1 MWTTWKPPDYSKDP
15 EVDPPYYEYYN
26 NYTVNFW
33 GTSGATPLVS
43 GVAALKW
50 AQCPDWTNQ
59 EIRDYLNKS
68 AWDLG
73 DEGRDKWYGYGR
85 VDVLRAVGP

>member
-68 AWDLG
+68 ASSV
-73 DEGRDKWYGYGR
+73 R
-85 VDVLRAVGP
+85 RAAINGTATAAWTC